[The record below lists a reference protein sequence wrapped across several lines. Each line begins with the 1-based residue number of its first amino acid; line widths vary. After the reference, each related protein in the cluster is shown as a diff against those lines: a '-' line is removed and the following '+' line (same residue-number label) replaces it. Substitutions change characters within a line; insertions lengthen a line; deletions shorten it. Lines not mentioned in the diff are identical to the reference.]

1 MKIKL
6 PTFSSPLS
14 EHGSIFINFIYTGM
28 VFPMG
33 FRVQPLSVLYGVSY
47 LSLMQQKGLENTPI
61 LVTCIYQANA
71 LNIHFGLCE
80 VQEANQGSEEAGSWC
95 SQRQKESRERS
106 EL

>member
-1 MKIKL
+1 M
-6 PTFSSPLS
+6 
-14 EHGSIFINFIYTGM
+14 GS
-28 VFPMG
+28 
-33 FRVQPLSVLYGVSY
+33 FRVQSLSFSFHLHGDCFFHGISECNLYQFRVGFQSAVSIRY